1 MLSFG
6 PFPALCCL
14 QLEWY
19 FAVCLVNVLSI
30 PSPSSSRVGLS
41 KIGRALILFIMTHRI
56 DYMTTRN
63 SLVTTRETGD
73 SRNVDDIREQVG
85 LAPQLVSSMRKKPN
99 KPTVRPLGGP
109 FKPQA
114 EPACITTI
122 GPGGACSTIV
132 AQNPP
137 LLSEMSGAG
146 VWCNAQVLD
155 LVRHR
160 RGPDRS
166 QSTKPSPS
174 MHAPDFPL
182 PVSAE

>member
-1 MLSFG
+1 M
-6 PFPALCCL
+6 
-14 QLEWY
+14 
-19 FAVCLVNVLSI
+19 LSI